1 MAVARPHRLR
11 RKRPVHRNL
20 CELDCSFHRLFRD
33 SDRQPFSQM
42 LSGQAGQRH
51 GRAGWLGRVGGALY
65 GPLLVIVIA
74 MHVITSWSLIVAW
87 LGTTLGGLFAAKS
100 SSTNGKV
107 EQKSNGGK
115 VPLEILA
122 RVAPYVFLVGFL
134 LLIAFGVH

>member
-1 MAVARPHRLR
+1 HDLPDAAR
-11 RKRPVHRNL
+11 
-20 CELDCSFHRLFRD
+20 E
-33 SDRQPFSQM
+33 
-42 LSGQAGQRH
+42 
-51 GRAGWLGRVGGALY
+51 WLGRFRAWLLIASAGWIVLVGGALY

-134 LLIAFGVH
+134 LLIAFGVHGLLVHN